1 MPAGVSAWTP
11 LANTTVSGS
20 TTTITFSSIS
30 NSYRDLVIVY
40 SSPSQ
45 GSQVRPLIRFNSDSG
60 SNYNEI
66 RMVGNGSSTS
76 SAAFSG
82 SHFDATGF
90 FSSYNDPFTILAN
103 VLDYSATDKHKSV
116 LFRADGASQA
126 TVGEMGRWAN
136 TAAITTVSFV
146 SANGS
151 SFPTGLTIALYG
163 VSA

>member
-11 LANTTVSGS
+11 LANTTVSSS
-20 TTTITFSSIS
+20 TTTITFSAIS
-30 NSYRDLVIVY
+30 GSYRDLVFVY
-40 SSPSQ
+40 SSPTQ
-45 GSQVRPLIRFNSDSG
+45 TAQVRPLIRFNSDSG
-60 SNYNEI
+60 ANYNEI
-66 RMVGNGSSTS
+66 RMVGNGSATS

-90 FSSYNDPFTILAN
+90 FASYNSQFTVLGQ
-103 VLDYSATDKHKSV
+103 VLDYSATDKHKTV
-116 LFRADGASQA
+116 LFRADGSSEA
-126 TVGEMGRWAN
+126 TIAEAGRWAN
-136 TAAITTVSFV
+136 SAAVTTVSFV